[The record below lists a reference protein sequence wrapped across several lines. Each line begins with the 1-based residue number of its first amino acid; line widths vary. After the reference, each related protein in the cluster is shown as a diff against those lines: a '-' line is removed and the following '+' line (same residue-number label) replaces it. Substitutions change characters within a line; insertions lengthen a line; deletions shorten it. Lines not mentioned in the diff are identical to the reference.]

1 MVKRATTDVLRNSD
15 LNPHGCG
22 GLRQKNR
29 FLEDEL
35 SNPGGQDVSVA
46 VAYLAPELQ
55 ENWANSLRAPA
66 LQG

>member
-35 SNPGGQDVSVA
+35 SNPGDQESVTT
-46 VAYLAPELQ
+46 L
-55 ENWANSLRAPA
+55 
-66 LQG
+66 GK